1 MTERVIPAELLQA
14 LLHVFQV
21 LLAWLT
27 VLFWRMA
34 LEAVEAV
41 WLLPVVR
48 RARRVRGVTLTL
60 HPQTCGIACV
70 LSFLVLC

>member
-21 LLAWLT
+21 LLAWLK
-27 VLFWRMA
+27 VVCLRMA

-41 WLLPVVR
+41 WLLPVVL
-48 RARRVRGVTLTL
+48 RARRASGATLTL
-60 HPQTCGIACV
+60 HPQTCRMACV
-70 LSFLVLC
+70 VSFLVLY